1 MTNPILNIHN
11 LTVGYSQGAGK
22 GYISIV
28 KNVNETVQAGELI
41 CLIGP
46 NGAGKSTLL
55 RTLAG
60 MQPAI
65 EGTVWLMGQDIRTM
79 RAEERA
85 RQLSLVLTHKLEL
98 DLVSGYTLVAMGR
111 SPYTGWMGQLSSKDH
126 DIIQQSLQLVGAQ
139 KLANRMVNTMS
150 DGERQKIL
158 IARALAQEPHL
169 MILDEPTAFLDLP
182 RRVECISLL
191 RDLAHHTQRAI
202 VLSIHDL
209 DLALRCADRIW
220 LLPYDGKLRVGVP
233 EDLVLSGAFQR
244 GFENMGVQFDIETGT
259 FLMKQGANKRIALIG
274 HGVNHFW
281 TQRALEREGF
291 SVQSEPSDGLT
302 TISLMDEDGTCRWI
316 VDGNDQ
322 MPYASLGEL
331 LETLSMQHW
340 AVMQK

>member
-1 MTNPILNIHN
+1 MSIPILDVRN
-11 LTVGYSQGAGK
+11 LTVGYPQGK

-28 KNVNETVQAGELI
+28 KNVNEAVQAGELI

-65 EGTVWLMGQDIRTM
+65 EGTVLLMGQDIRKM

-98 DLVSGYTLVAMGR
+98 DLVSGYSLVAMGR
-111 SPYTGWMGQLSSKDH
+111 SPYTGWMGQLSAIDH
-126 DIIQQSLQLVGAQ
+126 DIILESLQLVGAQ
-139 KLANRMVNTMS
+139 KLANRMVNAMS

-191 RDLAHHTQRAI
+191 RDLAHRTQRAI
-202 VLSIHDL
+202 LLSIHDL

-220 LLPYDGKLRVGVP
+220 LLPYDGILRVGVP
-233 EDLVLSGAFQR
+233 EDLVLSGTFQK

-259 FLMKQGANKRIALIG
+259 FLMKKQATKQIVLIG
-274 HGVNHFW
+274 SGMNYFW

-291 SVQSEPSDGLT
+291 DVQSEPTDGLT
-302 TISLMDEDGTCRWI
+302 TIHLMDEESTCHWI
-316 VDGNDQ
+316 VDGDDHL
-322 MPYASLGEL
+322 PCASIGEL
-331 LETLSMQHW
+331 LVTLSMR
-340 AVMQK
+340 